1 MYHLLFIFRNLS
13 ACASFQ
19 LEAALTDL
27 DPYSLS
33 SSQIQ
38 MFPQGSPE
46 VKFSSHT
53 RIATTYSTT
62 RQQKKKKLFH
72 THTCTDTVQTT
83 GGAESL
89 RLVWGQLNF
98 SPIQSVEVSHW
109 SSSTQPVSGWPTF
122 HNACDLRQGQLHLMT
137 HLFRTI
143 DVCVETL
150 LTCWKLTTHCLV
162 VAQWWKWHWIFPA
175 NNCFSDVIGRMNLIR
190 LFCMFQPDKL

>member
-1 MYHLLFIFRNLS
+1 MYHLLFIFRNLP

-72 THTCTDTVQTT
+72 THTCTDTMQTT
-83 GGAESL
+83 GTHTLRRCWVIPACVRSAKLQSYSVCWNSGPL
-89 RLVWGQLNF
+89 RLHIGPPPHSQWVGDQHFTMPVISDRDSCIWWLTFSGQ
-98 SPIQSVEVSHW
+98 S
-109 SSSTQPVSGWPTF
+109 
-122 HNACDLRQGQLHLMT
+122 M
-137 HLFRTI
+137 
-143 DVCVETL
+143 CV
-150 LTCWKLTTHCLV
+150 
-162 VAQWWKWHWIFPA
+162 
-175 NNCFSDVIGRMNLIR
+175 
-190 LFCMFQPDKL
+190 